1 MYRDQPRHP
10 RRRDDRGAITAS
22 VAVLPAVLMLFF
34 SVVQISLWFYGREVV
49 ASAAQHG
56 LDTARV
62 TEGSSEAGE
71 RTVHEF
77 LDQIGGVHVRSV
89 SVDRGAEE
97 VTVTITADPIRVVPF
112 LDAPIR
118 VTVGGPVERVAP

>member
-1 MYRDQPRHP
+1 VPRWPIRD
-10 RRRDDRGAITAS
+10 DDRGVAAQ
-22 VAVLPAVLMLFF
+22 VAVIPAVLVLFF
-34 SVVQISLWFYGREVV
+34 FTVQLSLWFYGREVV

-89 SVDRGAEE
+89 SVDRGAEG

-112 LDAPIR
+112 VDAPIR
-118 VTVGGPVERVAP
+118 VTVAGPVERVAP